1 MEQYPMGLTGKHVT
15 PYPFWREYGFKN
27 SAVHRVAYENGK
39 LVAEFGGEKK
49 YRFCD
54 GKTEGIAAF
63 TEPKA
68 PVVVPADRVPFALGR
83 NFKAVPTASTPIFD
97 GKHLVG
103 TKDGMLYIWDGETA
117 YGVVGSYNDIS
128 VVFSFD
134 KKQGVKYLGRAHFN
148 IESGLHL
155 NCELSSI
162 AVNEDGTRIAIGS
175 AENMGAAYEIEL

>member
-1 MEQYPMGLTGKHVT
+1 MLCICP
-15 PYPFWREYGFKN
+15 
-27 SAVHRVAYENGK
+27 
-39 LVAEFGGEKK
+39 
-49 YRFCD
+49 
-54 GKTEGIAAF
+54 
-63 TEPKA
+63 
-68 PVVVPADRVPFALGR
+68 PVSVPADRVPFALGR

-103 TKDGMLYIWDGETA
+103 TKDGMLFIWDGETAFNLGACPNTSGEVRELCYCEKTETA